1 MCIKVDPPGPGR
13 VAPGYGATGTIVATV
28 TGGRSKQLPDPIV
41 CRCEG
46 VPLSAIAAAMRGG
59 AVTPRQI
66 KQATRAGMG
75 ACQGRTC
82 RLLVEDVAGATP
94 VQGSMAYR
102 LPSRPVPLG
111 VLAGEE
117 EA

>member
-1 MCIKVDPPGPGR
+1 M
-13 VAPGYGATGTIVATV
+13 
-28 TGGRSKQLPDPIV
+28 SDPIV

-46 VPLSAIAAAMRGG
+46 VPLSSIEGAMRGG
-59 AVTPRQI
+59 AITPRQI
-66 KQATRAGMG
+66 KLATRAGMG

-82 RLLVEDVAGATP
+82 RLLVEDAAGAAPP
-94 VQGSMAYR
+94 VQGNMAYR

-117 EA
+117 DT